1 MRRPPP
7 PDGPPPGHHHFHHHG
22 PPPPPHHHHHHHGP
36 PPPRFGPG
44 RPPHRG
50 GRARRGEVR
59 LVFLEILKEGPKH
72 GYEIIRTLEERS
84 GGRYVPSP
92 GSVYP
97 TLQYLEEAGWI
108 ASETQGERRV
118 YRLTEEGQS
127 HLDSQAHELADFW
140 DRYGQPEFSNSGR
153 HELEFLHQELHELQR
168 TVLEGARSLLAGG
181 RERALRALRK
191 SLEECKNRARDI
203 ISGDEEEPA

>member
-1 MRRPPP
+1 M
-7 PDGPPPGHHHFHHHG
+7 
-22 PPPPPHHHHHHHGP
+22 
-36 PPPRFGPG
+36 
-44 RPPHRG
+44 
-50 GRARRGEVR
+50 R

-72 GYEIIRTLEERS
+72 GYEIIRILEERS

-108 ASETQGERRV
+108 SSETQGERRV
-118 YRLTEEGQS
+118 YRLTEEGLS
-127 HLDSQAHELADFW
+127 HLNDQAQELSDFW
-140 DRYGQPEFSNSGR
+140 DRYGQPEFSPAAR

-191 SLEECKNRARDI
+191 SLEECKNRARDLI
-203 ISGDEEEPA
+203 AGDEEQPA